1 MNLFFI
7 FKYIYVHIKKHASI
21 VVRHTYIHILFH
33 LIFQQMANGVRT
45 RSLCTNRTGNDL
57 MKKKNLYKNKKQNEQ
72 TNNNFQFKQYF
83 VINTINYM

>member
-21 VVRHTYIHILFH
+21 VVRHTYIYILFH

-45 RSLCTNRTGNDL
+45 RSSCTNRTGNDL
-57 MKKKNLYKNKKQNEQ
+57 MKKKIYIKIKNKMNKQIIIFNL
-72 TNNNFQFKQYF
+72 NN
-83 VINTINYM
+83 ILS